1 MPGAFFGL
9 SLRDSSNELGKT
21 NFNVGDL
28 TAGTIAGALTQMG
41 ALRTAIEAVTLGVVA
56 SSRWGDDDVV
66 SNAIPS
72 DGAAQRGVKWN
83 VLIEDNTTHLKTT
96 NYIPTADLDLLPDRP
111 GGGKL
116 EDLDITTDPSVGFAL
131 KTAIEALVKYPGTGN
146 AVTVLRIYYSD

>member
-1 MPGAFFGL
+1 MPGAFYGL

-21 NFNVGDL
+21 EWNIGDL

-41 ALRTAIEAVTLGVVA
+41 ALKAAVDAVTIGVMA
-56 SSRWGDDDVV
+56 SERWGDNDII

-72 DGAAQRGVKWN
+72 SGLAQRGVKWN

-96 NYIPTADLDLLPDRP
+96 NYIPTADLSLLPDAP

-116 EDLDITTDPSVGFAL
+116 EDLDLTAGVGLAL
-131 KTAIEALVKYPGTGN
+131 KDAIEDLVKYPGTGN
-146 AVTVLRIYYSD
+146 AVTVLRIYFSD